1 MKPVTEEGR
10 RMQPKLKL
18 VPAEQD
24 LVDIYGKWRA
34 EIEARDWRTVHE
46 RGDKRLPVELPDTRK
61 RSWLA

>member
-1 MKPVTEEGR
+1 
-10 RMQPKLKL
+10 MQPKLKL